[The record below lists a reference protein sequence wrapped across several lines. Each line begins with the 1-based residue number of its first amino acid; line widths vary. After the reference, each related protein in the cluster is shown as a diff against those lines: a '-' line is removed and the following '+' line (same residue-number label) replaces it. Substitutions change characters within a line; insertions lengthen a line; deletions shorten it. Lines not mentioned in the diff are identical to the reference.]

1 MRQDVLLL
9 GGIMLK
15 AQSLCWERYGV
26 DIENVL
32 SSLALTIFRKNYYN
46 EEENPIYVLNQNQD
60 TFIWRGDFGGHSD
73 LYLPEGE
80 NLWYYDQ
87 NSLFPSVMA
96 SEPMP
101 AGARRTSLEDQPL
114 ESLFGFFEALRGYVF
129 ERKRSP
135 FEHFVND
142 LYASRI
148 EAKSTGNEPLS
159 YLYKL
164 ILNSI
169 YGRFGIHPESEVS
182 EICSQARYYEIL
194 KKDPGFKDA
203 HLLSPECYLV
213 IYAKNRATDEI
224 WEPPKY
230 SALHLSAARTSYAR
244 IKMQPFISTRRDC
257 FYSDT
262 DSLVISEPL
271 PNELVS
277 STKLGYFKL
286 EHRIKRGIFL
296 ASYALQLED
305 NNYIIK
311 HKGMAKAHVTF
322 DWFERQLLDPKDI
335 TIQNPFRIMWSN
347 LTMRQVET
355 RIRLRILSGTKRD
368 LVYDDN
374 GKWIGTKPIK
384 IIDLGNPEQTALMKS
399 TEERM
404 TELREEN
411 LRLRNLL
418 LQGDKDKDEDP
429 ILRKKH
435 FFLEASYEAVSDPLR
450 VVLLRSLLVAR
461 ICLLAAARYHES

>member
-1 MRQDVLLL
+1 
-9 GGIMLK
+9 
-15 AQSLCWERYGV
+15 
-26 DIENVL
+26 
-32 SSLALTIFRKNYYN
+32 
-46 EEENPIYVLNQNQD
+46 
-60 TFIWRGDFGGHSD
+60 
-73 LYLPEGE
+73 
-80 NLWYYDQ
+80 
-87 NSLFPSVMA
+87 
-96 SEPMP
+96 
-101 AGARRTSLEDQPL
+101 
-114 ESLFGFFEALRGYVF
+114 
-129 ERKRSP
+129 
-135 FEHFVND
+135 
-142 LYASRI
+142 
-148 EAKSTGNEPLS
+148 
-159 YLYKL
+159 
-164 ILNSI
+164 
-169 YGRFGIHPESEVS
+169 
-182 EICSQARYYEIL
+182 
-194 KKDPGFKDA
+194 
-203 HLLSPECYLV
+203 
-213 IYAKNRATDEI
+213 
-224 WEPPKY
+224 
-230 SALHLSAARTSYAR
+230 
-244 IKMQPFISTRRDC
+244 MQPFISTRRDC

-418 LQGDKDKDEDP
+418 LQGDKDKGESQKGDPANKERNEEDTRGVHTWVFVP
-429 ILRKKH
+429 WRILCHKIIHLFEQRKEEGGLKWP
-435 FFLEASYEAVSDPLR
+435 S
-450 VVLLRSLLVAR
+450 
-461 ICLLAAARYHES
+461 